1 MSRRKKKTQRSSLRI
16 RAACCS
22 DRGLIRPK
30 NEDNFWFDGK
40 YMDAGTDGSD
50 GILSAAYEWPLP
62 SGEDLFFAVFDGVGG
77 AQYGE
82 QASTTASMAAGNL
95 VSRLGESGSVELPSI
110 LDDLYSE
117 LNQAVLR
124 RRDELDAY
132 DICTTAVSL
141 LFHDDHVWCSNAGD
155 SRCYVFKDG
164 ELTQISVDHNTAQ
177 AFLMLGITY
186 IKPMLTQYLG
196 QDTAEL
202 EFRPTHSG
210 VPFESGTAFV
220 LCSDGLTDLVN
231 ERRIRDIL
239 ADEPDPDCA
248 VEALVASSLA
258 NGGRDNITVI
268 VVRIG

>member
-1 MSRRKKKTQRSSLRI
+1 MNSEQKKEKNSAQQPQNTG
-16 RAACCS
+16 C
-22 DRGLIRPK
+22 PK

-50 GILSAAYEWPLP
+50 GVLSAAYEWPLP
-62 SGEDLFFAVFDGVGG
+62 TGEDLFFAVFDGVGG

-82 QASTTASMAAGNL
+82 QASMTASEAAGNL
-95 VSRLGESGSVELPSI
+95 VSKLGESGSVELPSI

-186 IKPMLTQYLG
+186 IKPMLTQYLDRILLNSNSG
-196 QDTAEL
+196 PPIPVSPLRAEL
-202 EFRPTHSG
+202 
-210 VPFESGTAFV
+210 
-220 LCSDGLTDLVN
+220 
-231 ERRIRDIL
+231 
-239 ADEPDPDCA
+239 
-248 VEALVASSLA
+248 SSCFA
-258 NGGRDNITVI
+258 ATG
-268 VVRIG
+268 